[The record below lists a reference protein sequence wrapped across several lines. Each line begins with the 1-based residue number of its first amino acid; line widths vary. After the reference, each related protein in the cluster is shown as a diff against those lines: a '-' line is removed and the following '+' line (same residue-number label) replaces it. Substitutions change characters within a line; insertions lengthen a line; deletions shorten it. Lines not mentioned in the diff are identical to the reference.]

1 LKKPHSTV
9 AFFMV
14 VCLGVQADFSSE
26 KTSMSAKDIDAAR
39 CT

>member
-1 LKKPHSTV
+1 
-9 AFFMV
+9 M